1 MISRSFETILSKSPW
16 QTEVTAFVNLDFLS
30 SEILYSA
37 TSSASIEEN
46 VSGVLSVMLKVYDR

>member
-1 MISRSFETILSKSPW
+1 MISKSFEIILSKSPS

-46 VSGVLSVMLKVYDR
+46 VSGVLCVMLKVYDR